1 MLWSGLTWRN
11 IWKLLTINFKYKYF
25 HNSVDWS
32 GLYLQVSIPSWL
44 TKILRFTVFTLLE
57 NAFVK
62 LLCPWHD
69 LINNLLINPLANKN
83 ICPKKFVPHLPW
95 KAFRK
100 RSLHTLWG
108 ETHFIWEYM
117 LPQYLQGSADKTCWI
132 WQKGLWILV
141 QWVEALYKT

>member
-69 LINNLLINPLANKN
+69 LINNLLINPLANKK

-95 KAFRK
+95 KAFKGPSILYGGRHISYGSIC
-100 RSLHTLWG
+100 SLNICK
-108 ETHFIWEYM
+108 EVRI
-117 LPQYLQGSADKTCWI
+117 K
-132 WQKGLWILV
+132 LV
-141 QWVEALYKT
+141 EFGKKDCGF